1 MKLFLFFIVCASI
14 FCGTEYLFV
23 GIIRSEIFLFVNLI
37 LMVISILG
45 FCAISASAIYDKIS
59 KPLQLLRYSLL
70 AHLLTSVIM
79 CFTNVGVTENK
90 KLYTIQMTYS
100 DGYTEMATYKLPD
113 NSELYIR
120 TGSRRSFGSDLMY
133 KYYPNK
139 FGLIQSNII
148 RYKVISIKDTK

>member
-1 MKLFLFFIVCASI
+1 MKLFLFFIVCAST
-14 FCGTEYLFV
+14 FFGVEYLFV
-23 GIIRSEIFLFVNLI
+23 GIIRSNIFLFVNLI
-37 LMVISILG
+37 LMTISLLG
-45 FCAISASAIYDKIS
+45 FCTISASDKIS

-79 CFTNVGVTENK
+79 CFTNAGVTENK

-100 DGYTEMATYKLPD
+100 DGYTEIATYKLPD
-113 NSELYIR
+113 NSELYIK
-120 TGSRRSFGSDLMY
+120 TGSRYSHGSDLMY

-139 FGLIQSNII
+139 SGLIQYNII